1 LVDPAQAPTL
11 PVVTEAPP
19 ELPVEAAPAAPPEL
33 PDGELQGDEQ
43 PPEEGETYESWLERI
58 ESNPALKEAHEATT
72 RAREKDIAKEQYRK
86 FQSAIQPAI
95 DRWTQHS
102 VQTRET
108 LGQMYSKVQKATNDG
123 TLDTDV
129 MQELFQQY
137 KPVMEAFNGQMW
149 WEGSHYILSTIGK
162 VMEDDSLANEY
173 LGRLYRMATDNR
185 VDPDFASDLMERIA
199 EPLVEKK
206 LQEAEKRGYERGLK
220 AGKSANVENTRA
232 TSRKG
237 QKPDLTEKAHGGRS
251 DREILA
257 DPTTPIQTLVEIRA
271 RQRAGA

>member
-11 PVVTEAPP
+11 PAVTDAPP
-19 ELPVEAAPAAPPEL
+19 ELPVEAAPDAPSEPAVE
-33 PDGELQGDEQ
+33 GEQ
-43 PPEEGETYESWLERI
+43 PPETEGETYESWLEHL
-58 ESNPALKEAHEATT
+58 ESSPALKEAHESTT
-72 RAREKDIAKEQYRK
+72 RARDKDIAKEQYRK
-86 FQSAIQPAI
+86 FQSSIQPAI
-95 DRWTQHS
+95 DRWSQHS

-137 KPVMEAFNGQMW
+137 KPAMEAFNGQMW

-185 VDPDFASDLMERIA
+185 ADPDFASDLMERIA

-232 TSRKG
+232 ASRKG
-237 QKPDLTEKAHGGRS
+237 QKPDLTEKARGGRS

>member
-1 LVDPAQAPTL
+1 MVDPAQAPTL
-11 PVVTEAPP
+11 PVITEVPP
-19 ELPVEAAPAAPPEL
+19 DPVEAAPAAPPEL
-33 PDGELQGDEQ
+33 PDGELSQGDEQ
-43 PPEEGETYESWLERI
+43 PPEEGETYESWLERAD
-58 ESNPALKEAHEATT
+58 PALKEAHEATT
-72 RAREKDIAKEQYRK
+72 RAREKEIGKEQYRK

-95 DRWTQHS
+95 DRWSQHS

-137 KPVMEAFNGQMW
+137 KPAMEAFNGQMW

-173 LGRLYRMATDNR
+173 LGRLYRMATDSR

-206 LQEAEKRGYERGLK
+206 LQEAEQRGYERGLK

-232 TSRKG
+232 ASRKG
-237 QKPDLTEKAHGGRS
+237 QKPDLTEKARGGRS
-251 DREILA
+251 DRDILA
-257 DPTTPIQTLVEIRA
+257 DPATPIQTLVEIRA